1 MPKSNEE
8 LYPRIDGEAQVY
20 LNGKPCDFSEFSV
33 SADFLDAWLT
43 EEPTNNSDNATETQ
57 ANKSEPQLN
66 PGDYVP
72 SEVREAFKRRI
83 YSGDLEQARQAMI
96 LEHNETDE

>member
-8 LYPRIDGEAQVY
+8 PYPRIDGEPQVY

-33 SADFLDAWLT
+33 SADFLDAWFA
-43 EEPTNNSDNATETQ
+43 EESTNNSDNATETQ
-57 ANKSEPQLN
+57 ENNSEPQLK

-72 SEVREAFKRRI
+72 GEVRRAFMKRI
-83 YSGDLEQARQAMI
+83 YLGDLEQVQQSKMQK
-96 LEHNETDE
+96 HNETGE

>member
-8 LYPRIDGEAQVY
+8 AYPRIDGEPQVY

-43 EEPTNNSDNATETQ
+43 EEPTNNSDNAT
-57 ANKSEPQLN
+57 NSSEHQLK

-72 SEVREAFKRRI
+72 SEVREAFMKRI
-83 YSGDLEQARQAMI
+83 YSGDLAQARQSMM
-96 LEHNETDE
+96 LEHNETGE

>member
-8 LYPRIDGEAQVY
+8 PYPRIDGEPQVY

-43 EEPTNNSDNATETQ
+43 EEPTNNSGE
-57 ANKSEPQLN
+57 QLRA
-66 PGDYVP
+66 
-72 SEVREAFKRRI
+72 SAQTRR
-83 YSGDLEQARQAMI
+83 LR
-96 LEHNETDE
+96 TR

>member
-1 MPKSNEE
+1 MPNHDKEP
-8 LYPRIDGEAQVY
+8 YPRIDGEPQVY
-20 LNGKPCDFSEFSV
+20 LNGKPWDFSGFYAPAEAEAWFTGE
-33 SADFLDAWLT
+33 SA
-43 EEPTNNSDNATETQ
+43 NNSDNATDTQ
-57 ANKSEPQLN
+57 ANSSEHQLK
-66 PGDYVP
+66 PGGYIP